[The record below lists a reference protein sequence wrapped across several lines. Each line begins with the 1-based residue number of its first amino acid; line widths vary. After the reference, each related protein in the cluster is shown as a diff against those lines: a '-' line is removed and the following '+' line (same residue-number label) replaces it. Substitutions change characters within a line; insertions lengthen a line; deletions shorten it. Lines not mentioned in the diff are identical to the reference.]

1 MKTYL
6 NCFALLLLSSLCYG
20 QTNQSRGDK
29 SNKWERDIN
38 FKCDSLSRVYKVK
51 VVSYKTVTH
60 NGVTKHFICYYGKGI
75 GLMEKE
81 IPKPVK

>member
-20 QTNQSRGDK
+20 QTNQSRSDK

-60 NGVTKHFICYYGKGI
+60 DGVTKHFICYYGKGI